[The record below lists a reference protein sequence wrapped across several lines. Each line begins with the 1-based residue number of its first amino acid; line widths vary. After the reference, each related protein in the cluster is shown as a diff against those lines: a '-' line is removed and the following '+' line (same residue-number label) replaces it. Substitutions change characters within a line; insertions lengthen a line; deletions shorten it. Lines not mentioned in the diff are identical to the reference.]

1 MKPYLEALFDPEP
14 RWLSATIP
22 LYTWGGSEAGNDEL
36 ASRLADELAR
46 TMPLAHIERKGS
58 QMGLDLRL
66 ADPADQVARIEAW
79 LTLCA
84 SAIDQGLEAR
94 LLGMLGWILK
104 PAIASVP
111 DWVTAL
117 ADRSAYEARDF
128 GLRNAVAPLVNAVA
142 AAPREHG
149 MAGSIKGFTA
159 FHRELS
165 PVERYIVRI
174 FSRSPKSGGRR
185 ENIVGRR
192 GPFTDAELS
201 LVATSLA
208 ARGWIKD
215 LGPSPWGGLTA
226 CRGRLLSGLAHKDL
240 LPE

>member
-1 MKPYLEALFDPEP
+1 MKPYLEASLDPEP
-14 RWLSATIP
+14 RWLSATVP
-22 LYTWGGSEAGNDEL
+22 LYVWGPSDAYDHAL
-36 ASRLADELAR
+36 ASCLADELAHA
-46 TMPLAHIERKGS
+46 MPDAHIERNGS
-58 QMGLDLRL
+58 WMGLDLRL
-66 ADPADQVARIEAW
+66 ADPADQDARCEAW

-84 SAIDQGLEAR
+84 SAIGLGLEAR

-104 PAIASVP
+104 PVLASAP
-111 DWVTAL
+111 GWYPAL

-128 GLRNAVAPLVNAVA
+128 GLRNAVAPLINAVA

-149 MAGSIKGFTA
+149 MAGSIKGFIA

-174 FSRSPKSGGRR
+174 FARSPKSGGRK
-185 ENIVGRR
+185 ENIAGLR
-192 GPFTDAELS
+192 GPFADAELS

-226 CRGRLLSGLAHKDL
+226 CRGRLLFGLTHKEL